1 MLHWGMAAAPAL
13 FFRTA
18 HNSCDNTKSLGAGMA
33 AQRLSAAGFLVSYT
47 TLAQVD
53 AAACLEVRVSIVS
66 SRTTFLVTKTDARI
80 NLSV

>member
-1 MLHWGMAAAPAL
+1 
-13 FFRTA
+13 
-18 HNSCDNTKSLGAGMA
+18 MA

-66 SRTTFLVTKTDARI
+66 SRTTFLVTITDARI